1 MKNKVKKIVKF
12 LSKKIVDILFNFN
25 SGRYFLEK
33 LNLNT
38 HNKKYKVRYKNKEY
52 NFHIPNRMN
61 YYRAQTFLSKEPETI
76 KWIESF
82 HEGSVFWDIGANIGI
97 YSCFASKEKK
107 TKTFSFE
114 PSVFNLEILA
124 KNIFSNNL
132 SNEIVIVPL
141 SLTNKFMISDFNMS
155 KVEYGGSRSTFSE
168 KYDEDGNSFSPV
180 FKYKT
185 LGMSGDDLIKKFN
198 LEKPDYIK
206 IDVDGIE
213 YLILSGLSEILNNT
227 KSILLE
233 VTDNFKVK
241 KEDIKKFLEIN
252 GFIMENK
259 KYFDLNKFNPG
270 SPKVYN
276 QIWKKN
282 I

>member
-1 MKNKVKKIVKF
+1 MKNLIKKIVKS
-12 LSKKIVDILFNFN
+12 LSKKIVDILFYFN

-38 HNKKYKVRYKNKEY
+38 SNKKYKIIYKNKKY

-61 YYRAQTFLSKEPETI
+61 LYRAQTFLSKEPETI
-76 KWIESF
+76 KWIENF
-82 HEGSVFWDIGANIGI
+82 NDGSVFWDIGANIGI
-97 YSCFASKEKK
+97 YSCFAAKEKK
-107 TKTFSFE
+107 AKTFSFE

-141 SLTNKFMISDFNMS
+141 SLTSNFKISDFNMS

-168 KYDEDGNSFSPV
+168 KYDEDGNPFSPV

-185 LGMSGDDLIKKFN
+185 LGISGNDLIKKFN

-213 YLILSGLSEILNNT
+213 YLILIGLSEILNNT

-241 KEDIKKFLEIN
+241 KDDIKIFFENN

-259 KYFDLNKFNPG
+259 KNFDLNKYYPE

-276 QIWKKN
+276 QIWKKK

>member
-1 MKNKVKKIVKF
+1 
-12 LSKKIVDILFNFN
+12 
-25 SGRYFLEK
+25 
-33 LNLNT
+33 
-38 HNKKYKVRYKNKEY
+38 
-52 NFHIPNRMN
+52 MN